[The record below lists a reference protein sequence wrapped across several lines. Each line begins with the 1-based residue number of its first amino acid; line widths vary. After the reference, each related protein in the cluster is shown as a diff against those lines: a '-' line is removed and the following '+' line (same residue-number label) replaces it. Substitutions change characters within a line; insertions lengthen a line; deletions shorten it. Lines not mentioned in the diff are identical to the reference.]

1 MVQLINLIYPFFLH
15 DYFSTIETDNEEESV
30 CGGNHR
36 NGYRNELFLSPFVL
50 SSSQGAASSISGQQP
65 SRYLVQ
71 VLGIASCT
79 AEETLKSSRASILR
93 RRSPFLSPRTFS
105 PCPFSSAFFLFVL
118 YPRFSISVRSSARE
132 IRGSKFPEAV
142 TGEIILERDQR
153 TGNQRND
160 ARQEREKKDRSIRNR
175 ERTGNLIS
183 RIAFALNRVLHFSS
197 FTPFSFPFHLF
208 LSPRPPHSIPLQPL
222 LSTNAV
228 ARGKRKK
235 KMTKI
240 RFPSSPFPSLIF
252 NELRRSDGFT
262 ESNSP
267 RGTFTL
273 VYKEVCVYVES
284 RKRFIDFGSSGFEE

>member
-1 MVQLINLIYPFFLH
+1 MVQLINSIYPFLPH
-15 DYFSTIETDNEEESV
+15 DYFSTIETDNEEESA
-30 CGGNHR
+30 CFGNHR

-93 RRSPFLSPRTFS
+93 HWSPFLSPRTFS
-105 PCPFSSAFFLFVL
+105 PYLAILFPFFSLFVL

-142 TGEIILERDQR
+142 TGEIILERNQR

-197 FTPFSFPFHLF
+197 FTPFSFPFHL
-208 LSPRPPHSIPLQPL
+208 PPHSIPLLPL

-240 RFPSSPFPSLIF
+240 RFPSSTFSSLIF
-252 NELRRSDGFT
+252 NELRRSDDFT

>member
-1 MVQLINLIYPFFLH
+1 MQVSFGTGL
-15 DYFSTIETDNEEESV
+15 
-30 CGGNHR
+30 
-36 NGYRNELFLSPFVL
+36 L
-50 SSSQGAASSISGQQP
+50 SSLRELS
-65 SRYLVQ
+65 L
-71 VLGIASCT
+71 L
-79 AEETLKSSRASILR
+79 TLPIL
-93 RRSPFLSPRTFS
+93 FS
-105 PCPFSSAFFLFVL
+105 PFFLFVL

-197 FTPFSFPFHLF
+197 FTPFSFPFYLF
-208 LSPRPPHSIPLQPL
+208 LSPPPHFVPPLPL

-240 RFPSSPFPSLIF
+240 RFPSSSFPSLIF